1 MIIETD
7 IANATQNHKKKKK
20 TSKGK
25 VDELYIIASILYEH
39 FLFLVNKVLSF

>member
-7 IANATQNHKKKKK
+7 IANATQNHKKKN

>member
-7 IANATQNHKKKKK
+7 IANATQNHKKK

-39 FLFLVNKVLSF
+39 FLFLANKVLSF